1 MRLIHRV
8 ERGSSTERGEALR
21 QLRGLRTSE
30 TRRSVREARWRDT
43 RCGIPSL
50 TNVQNRRIKRQKEVP
65 GAAGGMGGV
74 QWGVP
79 GMVGVSFWGDG
90 NVLEPPGKSGG
101 CVPL

>member
-1 MRLIHRV
+1 MALG
-8 ERGSSTERGEALR
+8 ERSPAEGHSVWDSISDKRPEQANQEAEGSARG
-21 QLRGLRTSE
+21 
-30 TRRSVREARWRDT
+30 
-43 RCGIPSL
+43 CGWD
-50 TNVQNRRIKRQKEVP
+50 
-65 GAAGGMGGV
+65 GGGV